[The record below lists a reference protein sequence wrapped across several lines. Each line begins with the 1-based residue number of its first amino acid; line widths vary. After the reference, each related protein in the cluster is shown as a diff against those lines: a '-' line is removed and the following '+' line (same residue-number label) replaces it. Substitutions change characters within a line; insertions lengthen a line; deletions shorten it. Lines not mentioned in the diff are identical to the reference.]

1 MKPKPVKAPRPVP
14 LYILLVL
21 CIFQTGCAL
30 LFPKADRT
38 EFYVLRAA
46 EAGRK
51 PKTSSR
57 TGIEIRIGPGSVA
70 SYLDSK
76 AIALDEGINRIEFL
90 NRHHWAEPLPEGI
103 ARVLDQNLKGLLRVS
118 HTTLYPDP
126 LLREPGVE
134 VHYTVNRFEGT
145 LDGPVTLDV
154 DWQLIERP
162 GGRVVSARHSIYE
175 IQRSSPV
182 AGIEG
187 YVERL
192 SRALDQW
199 SEDVAAAIRSR

>member
-1 MKPKPVKAPRPVP
+1 M
-14 LYILLVL
+14 
-21 CIFQTGCAL
+21 
-30 LFPKADRT
+30 
-38 EFYVLRAA
+38 
-46 EAGRK
+46 
-51 PKTSSR
+51 
-57 TGIEIRIGPGSVA
+57 
-70 SYLDSK
+70 DSK

-103 ARVLDQNLKGLLRVS
+103 ARVLDQNLKSLLRVS
-118 HTTLYPDP
+118 HVTLYPDP
-126 LLREPGVE
+126 LMGESGVE

-154 DWQLIERP
+154 DWQLIEQP
-162 GGRVVSARHSIYE
+162 GGRVATTRHSIYE

-182 AGIEG
+182 AGVEG

-192 SRALDQW
+192 SEALDQW